1 MKKAK
6 EPKCLREDKIGNT
19 TIKLLRGDVTRIN
32 GGILINPT
40 DASLS
45 KLPGISTIIVEGAG
59 HQLLK
64 ELSLKCR
71 DGFEIVPGE
80 IVTTTAGNLGA
91 TRLCHVCIPQYN
103 KNDPEPL
110 VRMFVMN
117 LLNHVEQY
125 QTDSII
131 LPCLTKETNGFTPE
145 QCAFGYYSTLI
156 DFINTHPQTC
166 LIEFKIVCNR
176 KRESKPFEKE
186 AERRLGKKE
195 KKSIFGFMKKF
206 KKSKSKSEKGI
217 QGFELWKNEEKKNN

>member
-1 MKKAK
+1 MKKGN
-6 EPKCLREDKIGNT
+6 EPKNLREDKIGNT
-19 TIKLLRGDVTRIN
+19 SIKLLRGDVTRLN
-32 GGILINPT
+32 GGIIINPT
-40 DASLS
+40 DSSLT
-45 KLPGISTIIVEGAG
+45 KLPGISTTIVEGAG

-71 DGFEIVPGE
+71 EGFEILPGE

-91 TRLCHVCIPQYN
+91 TRLCHICIPQYN

-110 VRMFVMN
+110 VRMFIVN
-117 LLNHVEQY
+117 LLNHAEQY

-166 LIEFKIVCNR
+166 LREFKIVCKN
-176 KRESKPFEKE
+176 KKESKPFEKE
-186 AERRLGKKE
+186 ADRRLGKKE
-195 KKSIFGFMKKF
+195 KKSMFGFMKKF
-206 KKSKSKSEKGI
+206 TKTKSKTEKEI
-217 QGFELWKNEEKKNN
+217 LDIELGGNEERKNN